1 MAALFC
7 RGATEGTLMLLGR
20 AARGLGVA
28 WTSSVGER
36 SDPVCEASDWL
47 EAAREM
53 GGRPVATEPVGRWV

>member
-1 MAALFC
+1 
-7 RGATEGTLMLLGR
+7 MLLGR